1 MLFIEGVTS
10 QPQPH
15 LVLGSHFAL
24 HPCFFFPLLGI
35 FHLQWSMCWKW
46 VAFKLHVLIDLQHK
60 IVSVQGCSML
70 IARIG
75 GVES

>member
-24 HPCFFFPLLGI
+24 PSVLASSAHHSEYFIYNGQCAGNGLPSSC
-35 FHLQWSMCWKW
+35 MC
-46 VAFKLHVLIDLQHK
+46 
-60 IVSVQGCSML
+60 
-70 IARIG
+70 
-75 GVES
+75 

>member
-46 VAFKLHVLIDLQHK
+46 VAFKLHVLIDSQHQ

-75 GVES
+75 GLES